1 MELVL
6 YLFLVQ
12 GPLGA
17 FDIVYHH
24 EITER
29 LTWRRSAVAELRL
42 HAARNLFYTVIF
54 FSLAWIEWHGVYAWL
69 FAAVLVAEIGITL
82 WDFLVEDRTRDL
94 PGTERVTHT
103 VLAIAYGAILAVL
116 LPVVWGWA
124 ALPSGVAWVDRGWLS
139 WVMTLYGGGVLF
151 WGIRDH
157 LRARALARRSPAAR
171 PNAARDLPAR
181 RSVLVTGGT
190 GLIGR
195 RLCADLIAAGH
206 RVTVVTRDKR
216 KLRDVEGPVAAVDRL
231 DQLDPELC
239 FDAVV
244 NLAGEPVANG
254 RWTPEKKREI
264 RRSRLETTRDAVAF
278 IARAKTRPAVL
289 VSASAL
295 GYYGFGAD
303 TPFDEDSE
311 PRPSFGQEL
320 CGAWEAEALEA
331 EKLGVQVCCLRIGL
345 VLAAEGGALGSML
358 LPFELGLGGPIG
370 RGRQWMSWIHMDD
383 MVGLIL
389 RALADERFRGPV
401 NATAPNPVR
410 NRDFARTLGRV
421 LRRPAVLP
429 LPSRALRFALGEMAE
444 ELLLGGQ
451 CILPKRA
458 QELGYRFRHPE
469 LEGALKDIL
478 R

>member
-12 GPLGA
+12 APLGA

-29 LTWRRSAVAELRL
+29 LTWRRAAVAELRL
-42 HAARNLFYTVIF
+42 HAARNLFYVVIF
-54 FSLAWIEWHGVYAWL
+54 FSLAWIEWRGIYAWL

-94 PGTERVTHT
+94 PGSERVLHS

-139 WVMTLYGGGVLF
+139 WVMTLYSGGVLF
-151 WGIRDH
+151 WGLRDH

-181 RSVLVTGGT
+181 RSVLITGGT
-190 GLIGR
+190 GFIGR
-195 RLCADLIAAGH
+195 RLSADLIAAGH

-254 RWTPEKKREI
+254 RWTPKKKREI
-264 RRSRLETTRDAVAF
+264 LRSRLETTRDVVAF
-278 IARAKTRPAVL
+278 IARAKTRPPVL
-289 VSASAL
+289 ISASAL

-303 TPFDEDSE
+303 AAFDEDTE
-311 PRPSFGQEL
+311 PRPSFGNEV
-320 CGAWEAEALEA
+320 CEAWEAAALEA
-331 EKLGVQVCCLRIGL
+331 EKLGVRVCCLRIGL
-345 VLAAEGGALGSML
+345 VLSAEGGALGQML

-383 MVGLIL
+383 MLGLIL
-389 RALADERFRGPV
+389 RALADERFAGPI
-401 NATAPNPVR
+401 NATAPQPLR
-410 NRDFARTLGRV
+410 NRDFARALGRV

-429 LPSRALRFALGEMAE
+429 LPARALRFALGEMAE

-451 CILPKRA
+451 RILPKRA
-458 QELGYRFRHPE
+458 EELGYRFRHPE

>member
-12 GPLGA
+12 APLGA

-29 LTWRRSAVAELRL
+29 LTWRRGAVKELRL
-42 HAARNLFYTVIF
+42 HAARNLFYVVIF
-54 FSLAWIEWHGVYAWL
+54 FSLAWIEWRGIYAWL

-82 WDFLVEDRTRDL
+82 WDFLVEDQTRDL
-94 PGTERVTHT
+94 PGTERVLHT

-116 LPVVWGWA
+116 LPAVWDWA
-124 ALPSGVAWVDRGWLS
+124 ALPSDVVFVDRGWLS
-139 WVMTLYGGGVLF
+139 WVMTLYSAGVLF
-151 WGIRDH
+151 WGLRDH
-157 LRARALARRSPAAR
+157 LRARALARRSPMAR
-171 PNAARDLPAR
+171 HNPAR
-181 RSVLVTGGT
+181 ELPGRLSVLITGGS
-190 GLIGR
+190 GFIGR
-195 RLCADLIAAGH
+195 RLSADLIAAGH

-216 KLRDVEGPVAAVDRL
+216 KLRDFEGPVAAVDRL

-254 RWTPEKKREI
+254 RWTPKKKREI
-264 RRSRLETTRDAVAF
+264 LRSRLEITRELVAF
-278 IARAKTRPAVL
+278 IARARTRPAVL

-311 PRPSFGQEL
+311 PRPSFGREL
-320 CGAWEAEALEA
+320 CSAWEAAALEA
-331 EKLGVQVCCLRIGL
+331 GKLGVRVCCLRIGL
-345 VLAAEGGALGSML
+345 VLSAEGGALGQML

-370 RGRQWMSWIHMDD
+370 HGRQWMSWIHMED
-383 MVGLIL
+383 MLGLIL
-389 RALADERFRGPV
+389 RALADERFAGPI
-401 NATAPNPVR
+401 NATAANPVR
-410 NRDFARTLGRV
+410 NRDFAQTLGRV

-429 LPSRALRFALGEMAE
+429 LPARGLRLALGKMAE

-469 LEGALKDIL
+469 LESALKDLL

>member
-12 GPLGA
+12 APLGA

-24 EITER
+24 EVTER
-29 LTWRRSAVAELRL
+29 LTWRRDAVKELRL
-42 HAARNLFYTVIF
+42 HAARNLFYVAIF
-54 FSLAWIEWHGVYAWL
+54 FSLAWIEWRGLYAWL
-69 FAAVLVAEIGITL
+69 FAAVLLAEILITI

-94 PGTERVTHT
+94 PGSERVLHT
-103 VLAIAYGAILAVL
+103 VLAIAYGAILALL

-139 WVMTLYGGGVLF
+139 WVMTLYSAGVLF

-157 LRARALARRSPAAR
+157 LRARSLARRSASARANPAR
-171 PNAARDLPAR
+171 ELPAR
-181 RSVLVTGGT
+181 QSVLVTGGT
-190 GLIGR
+190 GFIGR

-206 RVTVVTRDKR
+206 RVTILTRDKR
-216 KLRDVEGPVAAVDRL
+216 KLRDFPGPIAALDRL

-239 FDAVV
+239 FDAVI

-254 RWTPEKKREI
+254 RWTERKKREI
-264 RRSRLETTRDAVAF
+264 LRSRIETTRDLVAF
-278 IARAKTRPAVL
+278 IARAKKKPAVL

-295 GYYGFGAD
+295 GFYGYGVDA
-303 TPFDEDSE
+303 PFDEESL
-311 PRPSFGQEL
+311 PGASFGQEI
-320 CGAWEAEALEA
+320 CSAWEAEACKA
-331 EKLGVQVCCLRIGL
+331 EELGVRVCCLRIGL
-345 VLAAEGGALGSML
+345 VLSAEGGMLGQML

-370 RGRQWMSWIHMDD
+370 NGLQWTSWIHMDD

-389 RALADERFRGPV
+389 RAVGDETFRGPI
-401 NATAPNPVR
+401 NATAPQPVR
-410 NRDFARTLGRV
+410 NRDFARSLGRV
-421 LRRPAVLP
+421 LRRPAVLRIPAGP
-429 LPSRALRFALGEMAE
+429 LRLALGEMADA
-444 ELLLGGQ
+444 LLLGGQ

-458 QELGYRFRHPE
+458 QELGYRFQHPE
-469 LEGALKDIL
+469 LEAALKDLL